1 MNKKILKKL
10 IIIFII
16 FIGFF
21 VIIKIIDLLLMKIT
35 GLGKPIIY
43 KYSPIY
49 GYEHNPNQ
57 IINRKNNIIKINESG
72 MRSNYNW
79 KDNIADYK
87 ILFIGDSV
95 TYGGSIISNSDS
107 FSEKTCKKLETLN
120 KKKYIC
126 GNLAVNGYGIE
137 SINRRIK
144 YKKFNDEDII
154 VIVLIANDIQRGI
167 IHLGTQPYW
176 DNEINSFYPALTELS
191 MFYIDKFRI
200 KLRYK
205 NINSELDSY
214 SKKNNANKEILSQYY
229 NDIIKELKLTLI
241 NNNKKFIIVYSPE
254 REEFTKKI
262 KYLEIKKIIE
272 KNFPEYIDLSK
283 YTGSIQ
289 DKIYYDG
296 IHLNK
301 FGHEIY
307 TDIIY
312 KILGDYLKKI

>member
-1 MNKKILKKL
+1 
-10 IIIFII
+10 
-16 FIGFF
+16 
-21 VIIKIIDLLLMKIT
+21 MKIT

-43 KYSPIY
+43 KYSSIY

-87 ILFIGDSV
+87 VLFIGDSV

-144 YKKFNDEDII
+144 YKKFNNEDII
-154 VIVLIANDIQRGI
+154 VIVLIANDIERGI

-176 DNEINSFYPALTELS
+176 DNEINSHYPALTELS

-205 NINSELDSY
+205 NINSELNSY
-214 SKKNNANKEILSQYY
+214 SKKNNADKEILLQYY
-229 NDIIKELKLTLI
+229 NDKIKELKLTLI

-254 REEFTKKI
+254 REEFTKK
-262 KYLEIKKIIE
+262 K
-272 KNFPEYIDLSK
+272 
-283 YTGSIQ
+283 
-289 DKIYYDG
+289 
-296 IHLNK
+296 
-301 FGHEIY
+301 
-307 TDIIY
+307 
-312 KILGDYLKKI
+312 